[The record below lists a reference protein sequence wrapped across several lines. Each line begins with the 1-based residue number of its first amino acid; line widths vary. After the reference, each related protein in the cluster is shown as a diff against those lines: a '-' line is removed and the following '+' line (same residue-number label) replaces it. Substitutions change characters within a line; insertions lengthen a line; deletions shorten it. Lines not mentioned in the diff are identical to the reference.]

1 MNTFELRNA
10 ATGTIV
16 AERVTRPEGWLR
28 RTWGLLGRKALSV
41 AEGFWIPRC
50 WGIHTVGM
58 HFPIDVL
65 FLDEELRVLSIH
77 ANVQSGRV
85 AVAHIKAHHVIELA
99 AGTCARFD
107 LLAGDPMALSETA
120 GR

>member
-1 MNTFELRNA
+1 MTTFKLRNA

-16 AERVTRPEGWLR
+16 AERVTRPESWIR
-28 RTWGLLGRKALSV
+28 RTLGLLGRRTLGV
-41 AEGFWIPRC
+41 TEGLWIPRC

-58 HFPIDVL
+58 RFPIDVL
-65 FLDEELRVLSIH
+65 FLDEELRVSSVH
-77 ANVQSGRV
+77 ANVQSGRF
-85 AVAHIKAHHVIELA
+85 AVAHIKAHHVIELS

-107 LLAGDPMALSETA
+107 LLAGDRMALSEIV

>member
-1 MNTFELRNA
+1 MNCFELRSA
-10 ATGTIV
+10 ATGAVV
-16 AERVTRPEGWLR
+16 ARRVARPQGWFH
-28 RTWGLLGRKALSV
+28 RTCGLLGRKALSV
-41 AEGFWIPRC
+41 AEGLWLPRC

-65 FLDEELRVLSIH
+65 FLDEELRVLSVR
-77 ANVQSGRV
+77 ANVQSGRF

-107 LLAGDPMALSETA
+107 LLAGDTMVLSEA
-120 GR
+120 RSQ